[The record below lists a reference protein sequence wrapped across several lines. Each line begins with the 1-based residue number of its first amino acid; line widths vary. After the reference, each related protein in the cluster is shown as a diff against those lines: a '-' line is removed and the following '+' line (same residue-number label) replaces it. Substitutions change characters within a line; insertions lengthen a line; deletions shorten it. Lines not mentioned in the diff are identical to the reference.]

1 MLNLKSL
8 DVEILRA
15 KSYDVKRRGVGRYE
29 IEILDIEH

>member
-8 DVEILRA
+8 DVEILRG
-15 KSYDVKRRGVGRYE
+15 KSYDVKRLGVGRYE